1 MDERLSKLAKAAA
14 ASMRGE
20 EIDPNWI
27 FEESLELL
35 ELRDSFGTNA
45 LWHTLVDSAC
55 ALNNVGEYA
64 LGGEIFEVLLEQA
77 RERRYP
83 KIEFDALEGLAE
95 SWFYLGD
102 QNRAFNY
109 LDIGLKLATK
119 LNRRRTIE
127 RFQDSIT
134 RYREGKTQFPAGSI
148 KAPTNTSAAR
158 KNRRAHVSS
167 LLKKERNR

>member
-20 EIDPNWI
+20 DIDPIWI
-27 FEESLELL
+27 YGESLELL
-35 ELRDSFGTNA
+35 ELRESFQTNA
-45 LWHTLVDSAC
+45 LWHTLSDSAC
-55 ALNNVGEYA
+55 ALNDIGEYA
-64 LGGEIFEVLLEQA
+64 LGGEVFEALLEQA

-102 QNRAFNY
+102 RARAFGY
-109 LDIGLKLATK
+109 LDLGLELAAR
-119 LNRRRTIE
+119 LNRRRMIE
-127 RFQDSIT
+127 RFEDAIE
-134 RYREGKTQFPAGSI
+134 RYKEGKTVFPAAGV